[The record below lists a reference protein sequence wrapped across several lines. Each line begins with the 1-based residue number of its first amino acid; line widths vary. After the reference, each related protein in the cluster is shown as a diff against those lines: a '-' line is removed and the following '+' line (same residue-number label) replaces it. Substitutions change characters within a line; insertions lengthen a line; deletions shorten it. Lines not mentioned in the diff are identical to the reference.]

1 MSSTNKEIS
10 PEVRAVIAAA
20 VYVTMGADARVAS
33 VEQDHQVATT
43 EFSPRVSAWSLEGRR
58 EIQGGHR
65 VR

>member
-10 PEVRAVIAAA
+10 LEVRAVIAAA
-20 VYVTMGADARVAS
+20 VYVTMGADARIAS
-33 VEQDHQVATT
+33 VEPHHQVVTT
-43 EFSPRVSAWSLEGRR
+43 DVGPRVSAWSLEGRR